1 MFKIT
6 VTPQIKDIDG
16 LRHVNNNAVI
26 DWFELGRN
34 DIFRIFTPDLD
45 LRYENWEL
53 ILVRTETDYV
63 GQMFFNYNVEIR
75 TYILHIGNS
84 SLIIGHEAWQEGE
97 LKAKG
102 KCVLVNFDFINQ
114 KKKTIR
120 DEVKTQLLKHLI
132 DEADIGKDI

>member
-63 GQMFFNYNVEIR
+63 GQMFFNYNVEISIEKSEFPTKHYGDISLPAG
-75 TYILHIGNS
+75 TYDAL
-84 SLIIGHEAWQEGE
+84 
-97 LKAKG
+97 KG
-102 KCVLVNFDFINQ
+102 K
-114 KKKTIR
+114 IR
-120 DEVKTQLLKHLI
+120 
-132 DEADIGKDI
+132 